1 MPFVK
6 LNIKF
11 WLAHCIGQWKAR
23 RLTSVRILASSM
35 RDWSSW
41 LCRAF
46 QSVQD
51 GTFLST
57 NEMALFRVA
66 NWKPSLAKSQM
77 ISRQLFTWPWSS
89 FKFTESFSLI
99 KTGACDN
106 FCFGVWVGLIDLGP
120 FLGLG
125 CGNFPTCIHS
135 CIFGYHVDELKYSTR
150 FNLEFRILTFPKSI
164 TGWQE
169 MTLKLPS
176 FWKNPKNMSRDNLSH
191 DRNMIFIKSRYKL
204 SHDSCK
210 VISHFAPWAFGNI

>member
-1 MPFVK
+1 MPFIK

-11 WLAHCIGQWKAR
+11 RLAHWMGQWEAR
-23 RLTSVRILASSM
+23 RFTSVRILASSM

-46 QSVQD
+46 QSFLD
-51 GTFLST
+51 GTFQPIKLLHFLL
-57 NEMALFRVA
+57 AA
-66 NWKPSLAKSQM
+66 WKPSLAKSQM

-106 FCFGVWVGLIDLGP
+106 FCFRVWVGLIDLGP

-150 FNLEFRILTFPKSI
+150 FNL
-164 TGWQE
+164 Q
-169 MTLKLPS
+169 
-176 FWKNPKNMSRDNLSH
+176 
-191 DRNMIFIKSRYKL
+191 
-204 SHDSCK
+204 
-210 VISHFAPWAFGNI
+210 